1 MKAATTEVNANSRNQ
16 RDLLRTWSVLWLWC
30 VPVLIVIVASNLYN
44 GHRLSF
50 TFTGIL
56 LTVATLWIGAACYV
70 NGRHCGRLHCKIDG
84 ILLPLLSLAGLLN
97 LLHTA
102 IFTFSWAAYT
112 NVLTGIV
119 FLSFVAEWLDNR
131 LHERG
136 RPI

>member
-1 MKAATTEVNANSRNQ
+1 MKAATTEINANPRKR
-16 RDLLRTWSVLWLWC
+16 RDLLRTWSAVWLWC
-30 VPVLIVIVASNLYN
+30 IPLLIVIAASNLYN

-50 TFTGIL
+50 SMAGIL

-97 LLHTA
+97 LLHTT

-112 NVLTGIV
+112 NVLAVIV
-119 FLSFVAEWLDNR
+119 VLSYVAEWLNNR
-131 LHERG
+131 RNERG
-136 RPI
+136 KAN